1 MINNIIIIGEQPIN
15 KFFILSNL
23 LDHQLLPKQEFLLEV
38 IPLPIEIKLGNYD
51 TKIIYKNDEFI
62 LDKKNIL
69 SKIHSIIKPLKN
81 NHIYFEPITIQFNSP
96 YSINYYIL
104 PSYEIDNNTNNL
116 LDMKILSLYDK
127 YLQLDNLLLI
137 NIIPTNCINL
147 LKSCT
152 NVMVD
157 YLNKNKIILIF
168 IYDRDNLDL
177 SIESIDLIEY
187 KNVYYIKKSDFYIT
201 DSNKYIKKILSE
213 NLINLNINN
222 EKNYLSDNYYLDDK
236 LQSEIN
242 LLDLNFNLNIIKKIL
257 NKLYLSLNNYEIDNS
272 FTNYYDFLYYIYISN
287 EYRHIHYYKTLKY
300 SNNFKSSDDHDI
312 LNNNIDNIENM
323 EQMYKLLKYNFNI
336 KNFELI
342 DEFKDYKNLIEY
354 AIDLFDITFNYYI
367 KKLEPEILRYY
378 VTLYHN
384 RNYTEE
390 FESTEDC
397 KFTLMIK
404 GLRKMCIALIKNK
417 FSYYS

>member
-1 MINNIIIIGEQPIN
+1 MINNIIIIGEQSIN

-242 LLDLNFNLNIIKKIL
+242 LLDLNFNLIIIKKL
-257 NKLYLSLNNYEIDNS
+257 
-272 FTNYYDFLYYIYISN
+272 F
-287 EYRHIHYYKTLKY
+287 
-300 SNNFKSSDDHDI
+300 
-312 LNNNIDNIENM
+312 
-323 EQMYKLLKYNFNI
+323 I
-336 KNFELI
+336 K
-342 DEFKDYKNLIEY
+342 
-354 AIDLFDITFNYYI
+354 
-367 KKLEPEILRYY
+367 
-378 VTLYHN
+378 
-384 RNYTEE
+384 
-390 FESTEDC
+390 
-397 KFTLMIK
+397 
-404 GLRKMCIALIKNK
+404 
-417 FSYYS
+417 